1 MMQRLARAWRALVDV
16 PTLPTSRG
24 TLVIF
29 TGPLPQWMF
38 AAFVAQAAREG
49 RSLED
54 VIYTALH
61 HQALAIVRA
70 GATTSP
76 RGSES

>member
-1 MMQRLARAWRALVDV
+1 MFDRLARAWRSLVDV

-29 TGPLPQWMF
+29 TGPLPEWMF
-38 AAFVAQAAREG
+38 AAYVAQAEREG
-49 RSLED
+49 RPITD